1 MEYFALT
8 NGLLS
13 VVVDPTAGGRIVQI
27 TYAGTEVLISNDH
40 ADVTDNMLGW
50 GCYPM
55 VPFAGRLRNA
65 AFEWNNKTW
74 STHKN
79 LSPHAIHG
87 TTVARAWDVVS
98 ANTESVHLQIS
109 LDDGSGTLWPFGG
122 SCMQTISVGEHT
134 DGRSEVTC
142 VLSVQGT
149 TPGSPLQLGWHPWFV
164 KPTQYEFSF
173 AHMYVRDAEGI
184 TTSSRVMPTPPP
196 WDDCF
201 AGARVNPQLCIGD
214 VGIELRSNLS
224 HWVIF
229 DELPYA
235 TCVEPQSG
243 PPNEFNFSSDE
254 KAALGLQGLR
264 HDGDT
269 YTAKF
274 TMLFNRP
281 T

>member
-1 MEYFALT
+1 M
-8 NGLLS
+8 
-13 VVVDPTAGGRIVQI
+13 
-27 TYAGTEVLISNDH
+27 
-40 ADVTDNMLGW
+40 
-50 GCYPM
+50 
-55 VPFAGRLRNA
+55 
-65 AFEWNNKTW
+65 
-74 STHKN
+74 
-79 LSPHAIHG
+79 
-87 TTVARAWDVVS
+87 
-98 ANTESVHLQIS
+98 
-109 LDDGSGTLWPFGG
+109 
-122 SCMQTISVGEHT
+122 
-134 DGRSEVTC
+134 
-142 VLSVQGT
+142 
-149 TPGSPLQLGWHPWFV
+149 
-164 KPTQYEFSF
+164 
-173 AHMYVRDAEGI
+173 
-184 TTSSRVMPTPPP
+184 
-196 WDDCF
+196 
-201 AGARVNPQLCIGD
+201 NPQLCIGD